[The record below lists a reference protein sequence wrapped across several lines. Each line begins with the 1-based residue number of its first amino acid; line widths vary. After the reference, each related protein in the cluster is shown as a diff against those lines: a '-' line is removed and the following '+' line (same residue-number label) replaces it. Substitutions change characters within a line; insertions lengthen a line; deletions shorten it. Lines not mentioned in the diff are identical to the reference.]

1 LNEIQPLIQMLKSYE
16 LFGFMSP
23 ALADEILAYAHESDK
38 PAYKATLA
46 AVAQARHVRPVFLER
61 QPRAQRHVAMVATLA
76 RPALDAA
83 SGGLIRVWLLKKQ
96 RAMLVDFLNALGIKH
111 EDGVVENLPAE
122 MDDVKLKS
130 AVATLLTKHPPEVV
144 AVYLN
149 AFNEMNEA
157 NWANLKTMLESDS
170 RLQLGAH

>member
-1 LNEIQPLIQMLKSYE
+1 MLKSYE

-23 ALADEILAYAHESDK
+23 ALAHDILSFVHESDK
-38 PAYKATLA
+38 PSYKATLA

-61 QPRAQRHVAMVATLA
+61 QPRAQCHATMAGTLA
-76 RPALDAA
+76 RPALDVAA
-83 SGGLIRVWLLKKQ
+83 GGLIRAWLLKKQ
-96 RAMLVDFLNALGIKH
+96 KAMLVDFLEALGIKH

-122 MDDVKLKS
+122 MDDARLKT
-130 AVATLLTKHPPEVV
+130 AVDTLLAKHPQEVV

-170 RLQLGAH
+170 RLQLGAAKA

>member
-1 LNEIQPLIQMLKSYE
+1 MLKSYE

-23 ALADEILAYAHESDK
+23 AQAEEILAFAHESDK

-61 QPRAQRHVAMVATLA
+61 QPRAQRHAAMAATLA

-83 SGGLIRVWLLKKQ
+83 SGGLIRVWLVKKQ

-111 EDGVVENLPAE
+111 DDGVVENLPAE

-130 AVATLLTKHPPEVV
+130 AVAALLAKHPPEAV

-157 NWANLKTMLESDS
+157 NWANLKTMLESDT

>member
-1 LNEIQPLIQMLKSYE
+1 MLKSYE

-23 ALADEILAYAHESDK
+23 ALADDIVAFAHESDK
-38 PAYKATLA
+38 PAYKAALA

-61 QPRAQRHVAMVATLA
+61 QPRPQCHAAMVATLT
-76 RPALDAA
+76 RPAVDAA
-83 SGGLIRVWLLKKQ
+83 AGALIRAWLLKKQ

-122 MDDVKLKS
+122 MDDTKLKS
-130 AVATLLTKHPPEVV
+130 AVDTLLTKYPPETV

-149 AFNEMNEA
+149 AFNEMNGA
-157 NWANLKTMLESDS
+157 NWANLKTMLENDP
-170 RLQLGAH
+170 RIQLGATKA